1 MLNESSL
8 LPAFSMPSGMPD
20 LKQRFRKG
28 YCLFLAVFLT
38 MSLLSLNLGCT
49 VEPIETDLLLPVDF
63 SNIPDGMVLA
73 YHPTVKIQIRIQ
85 ADPRLIELMNRQTI
99 LYPADLYTD
108 LEFDPAG
115 DSNSIEP
122 GDYMLPVD
130 KTRIPMDPGIKILN
144 INPSFLNVRL
154 EKKITKTFKIT
165 VPYIGVPAQGHFAL
179 EPFCEPA
186 FVELTGAQS
195 LINGIDQLTTKPI
208 DLNGAGE
215 KFKKNLPLDLE
226 NPQLYSS
233 SHTMFTVTVPIQEQ
247 MVTKT
252 LADIPIR
259 ILNATSNVNI
269 EPALITLEI
278 KGPFQTL
285 GNKTIVD
292 QIYAFMDVKDLK
304 TGVYARH
311 AYINVPVDLI
321 MTGATPQVFTVK
333 IK

>member
-1 MLNESSL
+1 ML
-8 LPAFSMPSGMPD
+8 D
-20 LKQRFRKG
+20 LKQPCPVRRR
-28 YCLFLAVFLT
+28 LVLAVFL
-38 MSLLSLNLGCT
+38 SAFLLLLNFGCT
-49 VEPIETDLLLPVDF
+49 VEPVETDLLLPVDF
-63 SNIPDGMVLA
+63 SNIPEDMVLT
-73 YHPTVKIQIRIQ
+73 YHPTKKIQIRIQ
-85 ADPRLIELMNRQTI
+85 ADPRLIELMNRETI
-99 LYPADLYTD
+99 VYPADLYTD

-115 DSNSIEP
+115 DSDSIEA

-130 KTRIPMDPGIKILN
+130 KTRISMDPGIKILN
-144 INPSFLNVRL
+144 MTPSFLNVRL
-154 EKKITKTFKIT
+154 EKKITRTFKIT
-165 VPYIGVPAQGHFAL
+165 VPYIGVPAQGHIAL
-179 EPFCEPA
+179 EPFCDPA

-195 LINGIDQLTTKPI
+195 LINGINQLKTKPI

-215 KFKKNLPLDLE
+215 EFKKNLPLDLE

-252 LADIPIR
+252 MVDIPIQ
-259 ILNATSNVNI
+259 ILNADSKVKI
-269 EPALITLEI
+269 EPPVITLEI

-292 QIYAFMDVKDLK
+292 QIYAFMDLNDLAA
-304 TGVYARH
+304 GVYARH

-333 IK
+333 IE